1 MPTPG
6 VPAAT
11 AAPKNAMQDLSQ
23 KLSRLVSPAGG
34 RRIHSRWKVL
44 LPAALLLVSVALLAL
59 LLRPDHPAPTR
70 LAYTELLQAIASR
83 RVASLEIIKGDVIEG
98 RWAAAPHLAGSSVDF
113 VTVYPLESADALVAQ
128 AAAAG
133 VRVSFDRTRSRELYR
148 NLFAVLLNVL
158 LFGGLAFFLFLN
170 LRGQNGGGGKVG
182 RKGASDTRFG
192 DVAGT
197 QGAAEELHE
206 LVEFLRSP
214 AAFATMGA
222 QVPKGVLLVGPP
234 GTGKTLLARAVAGEA
249 GVPFF
254 HLAGSEVTGFIVGL
268 GAQRVRRLFARARRR
283 GGVIFIDELD
293 SIGGTRG
300 RNRSHNEDDRTLNQ
314 LLVEMDGFAPT
325 HGVIVI
331 GATNRPE
338 DIDPALKRPG
348 RFDRIIQVSL
358 PTAAGREAILR
369 LHAQARGMPLSA
381 DVDLARLARLTPAA
395 TGADLANLL
404 NEAAILAVRE
414 RVPQVAWQH
423 FEAARDR
430 MLLGKE
436 RVGFR
441 AQDREWHTVAWH
453 EAGHALAG
461 VLACAD
467 DPLHKVTIQ
476 PRGRAMGV
484 AFFAPDDDRHLYS
497 RRYLEGQIIKGL
509 GGRVAEELVFG
520 PEHITGGAES
530 DLVHVNRIARRMVYR
545 LGMAGDG
552 SLLIV
557 DEEAGPLAAE
567 TQAAMDQQ
575 VRQLLERLYGRT
587 RELIGRHR
595 PALDAL
601 AQALLERETID
612 GADAL
617 GILARHGV
625 PLPQPS
631 GTAALAQPQPNGTAL
646 AQPQPNGTALAQPQP
661 NGTALSTD

>member
-1 MPTPG
+1 
-6 VPAAT
+6 
-11 AAPKNAMQDLSQ
+11 MQDFAQ
-23 KLSRLVSPAGG
+23 KLYRWISPSGG
-34 RRIHSRWKVL
+34 RRITNRWKLALPGL
-44 LPAALLLVSVALLAL
+44 LILGAATLLVPLLLSAGPEPV
-59 LLRPDHPAPTR
+59 R
-70 LAYTELLQAIASR
+70 LAYSDLLRAVAAG
-83 RVASLEIIKGDVIEG
+83 RVASLDIIKGDVVEG
-98 RWAAAPHLAGSSVDF
+98 RWSGAAHVPGAPADF
-113 VTVYPLESADALVAQ
+113 FTVYPLESADALVTRATD
-128 AAAAG
+128 AG
-133 VRVSFDRTRSRELYR
+133 VRVSVDRTRSRKLYR
-148 NLFAVLLNVL
+148 NVVAVLLQVT
-158 LFGGLAFFLFLN
+158 LFGGLGFLLFLN
-170 LRGQNGGGGKVG
+170 LRGQNGGGGTVG
-182 RKGASDTRFG
+182 RKGASDTRFK

-214 AAFATMGA
+214 AAFDAMGA

-293 SIGGTRG
+293 SIGGVRG

-325 HGVIVI
+325 AGVIVI

-348 RFDRIIQVSL
+348 RFDRIVHVGL
-358 PTAAGREAILR
+358 PTIDGREAILR
-369 LHAQARGMPLSA
+369 LHADGRRIPLA
-381 DVDLARLARLTPAA
+381 DDVDLARLARLTPGA

-404 NEAAILAVRE
+404 NEAAIVAVRE
-414 RVPQVAWQH
+414 QLSRVTWQH

-441 AQDREWHTVAWH
+441 ANNREWNTVAWH

-461 VLACAD
+461 VIACPE

-484 AFFAPDDDRHLYS
+484 AHFAPDDDRHLYS
-497 RRYLEGQIIKGL
+497 RRYLEAQIVKGL

-520 PEHITGGAES
+520 SDQITGGAES

-567 TQAAMDQQ
+567 TQAAMDAQ
-575 VRQLLERLYGRT
+575 VRALLERLYART
-587 RELIGRHR
+587 TEIVGSHR
-595 PALDAL
+595 QALDAL
-601 AQALLERETID
+601 ARALLERETLD
-612 GADAL
+612 RDEAMT
-617 GILARHGV
+617 ILARHGV
-625 PLPQPS
+625 PIPA
-631 GTAALAQPQPNGTAL
+631 TAAPAVH
-646 AQPQPNGTALAQPQP
+646 
-661 NGTALSTD
+661 